1 VSFDTRETARPE
13 EALPYVL
20 DYSMTVIA
28 RGRTFFAPKLRQIAH
43 FMTKQG
49 LAVAGNL
56 LYGLLCVRILP
67 ISDYAKFAVLFGYM
81 GSLTV
86 LLDIGVSSTLAPL
99 IGEQIDN
106 LPLIANYVAS
116 IRRLAL
122 WVYAV
127 VAPVAMVCFVFLVR
141 KQQWGTAVV
150 VQMLAVLLAMA
161 WFARV
166 SASYGSVL
174 ILRRDRSF
182 YYRIQII
189 GSLGSLGLL
198 AVFWLLH
205 RVNIYVGILLNVAQI
220 LFTAYSYYR
229 RAQQLLGVKGKAN
242 AQQER
247 AIVRLAMPNM
257 PSSIFYATQGQFM
270 LMLITVFGHNTSSV
284 ANIGAL
290 SRLFQIAVFFTQM
303 NPILVEPFFAKL
315 QEARLKRTYLL
326 AVFLVTVCAAAYSGL
341 AFLYPNLFLWV
352 LGPKYQQ
359 LRFEV
364 SLVILSSAIQYISG
378 FMWVIH
384 SARRF
389 IYWWNNL
396 SNIIL
401 TLILEAVAIWKF
413 DLGTVRNVLY
423 LNIAGPILT
432 LLITIAV
439 GVYGFKY
446 GPQKLESTVHE
457 SA

>member
-1 VSFDTRETARPE
+1 MTA
-13 EALPYVL
+13 
-20 DYSMTVIA
+20 IA
-28 RGRTFFAPKLRQIAH
+28 RATGFLAPKLRQVSH
-43 FMTKQG
+43 FLMKQG
-49 LAVAGNL
+49 VAIGGNL
-56 LYGLLCVRILP
+56 LYGLLCLRILP
-67 ISDYAKFAVLFGYM
+67 IADYAKFAVLFGYM

-99 IGEQIDN
+99 VGEQIEN

-122 WVYAV
+122 WVYMV
-127 VAPVAMVCFVFLVR
+127 VAPLAMVCFVLLVH
-141 KQQWGTAVV
+141 KQHWGTWVV
-150 VQMLAVLLAMA
+150 AQMLIALLTTA

-182 YYRIQII
+182 YYRVQLI

-198 AVFWLLH
+198 VIFWLLH
-205 RVNIYVGILLNVAQI
+205 AVNVYVGILLNVAQI
-220 LFTAYSYYR
+220 MFTAVSYYR
-229 RAQQLLGVKGKAN
+229 RSQQLLKVKGHPSR
-242 AQQER
+242 QQER

-257 PSSIFYATQGQFM
+257 PSSIFYATQGQVI
-270 LMLITVFGHNTSSV
+270 LMLITVFGHSSSSV

-290 SRLFQIAVFFTQM
+290 SRLSQIMVFFTQM

-315 QEARLKRTYLL
+315 QESRLKRTYLL
-326 AVFLVTVCAAAYSGL
+326 AVFLVTLCAAAYSGF
-341 AFLYPNLFLWV
+341 AFLCPEPFLWV
-352 LGPKYQQ
+352 LGPKYHQ

-364 SLVILSSAIQYISG
+364 SLVILSSAIQYVSG

-413 DLGTVRNVLY
+413 DLSTVRSVLY

-439 GVYGFKY
+439 GVYGFNY
-446 GPQKLESTVHE
+446 GPQKLESTVPE